1 MISIFIIDDHAIFRE
16 GLRQILSRQPDMR
29 VDGEAGSGGEALSII
44 SGQSFDVVLLD
55 ISLPDLSGWNILSE
69 IKRVRPS
76 SAVLILSMHPEDQ
89 YAVRMLH
96 AGAAGYV
103 SKERAADELLTAI
116 RKVAGGGKYVTEA
129 VAQQLA
135 EEVDASRPRQ
145 PHELLSNR
153 EFQVMCMLAA
163 AKSLR
168 EIAEE
173 LCLSEKTVTTYR
185 SRILEKLNLRNN
197 VDITHYVIQNKLHSS

>member
-1 MISIFIIDDHAIFRE
+1 MISIFIIDDHAIFRD
-16 GLRQILSRQPDMR
+16 GLRQILSRHSDLR
-29 VDGEAGSGGEALSII
+29 VDAEAGSGSEALSII
-44 SGQSFDVVLLD
+44 GEQTFDVVLLD

-69 IKRVRPS
+69 IKRLRPQV
-76 SAVLILSMHPEDQ
+76 AVLILSMHPEDQ

-116 RKVAGGGKYVTEA
+116 RKVAGGGKHITA
-129 VAQQLA
+129 GVAEQLA
-135 EEVDASRPRQ
+135 ESVDASRVRQ

-153 EFQVMCMLAA
+153 EFQVLCMLAS

-168 EIAEE
+168 QIAEE

-185 SRILEKLNLRNN
+185 SRILEKLGLRNN
-197 VDITHYVIQNKLHSS
+197 VDLTHYVIQNKLHFS